1 MNPYLQINNLTV
13 VRDGNVVIQID
24 QMVVEKSD
32 VVAIIGPN
40 GAGKSSLLLSLAR
53 IIKPV
58 IGSKVNLADDHDAKV
73 GDLEFRRKLA
83 LVMQEPLLVDATVRT
98 NIMLGLRYRG
108 VNEGMAEKAVA
119 FWAEKFKIEKLLDRP
134 AQNISGGEAQR
145 VSLARAFVLNPA
157 LLLLDEPFSALD
169 PQTRRSILKDLKV
182 VLAESQTTTLFVTHD
197 LKDVSALAD
206 KVAVIWDGKLAQFG
220 SWKEV
225 TSQPATDEI
234 RTYLDGHL

>member
-1 MNPYLQINNLTV
+1 MNPYLQINNLAV
-13 VRDGNVVIQID
+13 LRDGNIVVQID
-24 QMVVEKSD
+24 HMVVEKSD

-58 IGSKVNLADDHDAKV
+58 TGSKVNLADDHGASV

-83 LVMQEPLLVDATVRT
+83 LVMQEPLLVDASVRT

-108 VNEGMAEKAVA
+108 MNEGTAERAVG

-197 LKDVSALAD
+197 LKDVAALAD
-206 KVAVIWDGKLAQFG
+206 KVAVIWDGKLAQYG
-220 SWKEV
+220 SWQDV

-234 RTYLDGHL
+234 RTYLEGHL